1 MLVRSRCFPFSPSR
15 IALLLTVSVRSVVF
29 LVVDGSLIQLGIARP
44 EKQVRGWSSSSNHEE
59 TICVAMGL
67 FLIDMVDF
75 VYYLGRYHFT
85 PTEIKSKVSYLQS
98 VWICLPSQHSHTGA
112 KILNLSKNSH
122 FENPTFHKI
131 HNFKVSFFAKFTI
144 FKHQILG
151 NFWIKS
157 WFLPQCGR

>member
-1 MLVRSRCFPFSPSR
+1 MLVRSRCFLFSPSR

-85 PTEIKSKVSYLQS
+85 PTEIKSKVSH
-98 VWICLPSQHSHTGA
+98 LPS
-112 KILNLSKNSH
+112 
-122 FENPTFHKI
+122 
-131 HNFKVSFFAKFTI
+131 V
-144 FKHQILG
+144 
-151 NFWIKS
+151 
-157 WFLPQCGR
+157 